1 MKSKLKD
8 IRIKRRQKPPGS
20 PKQVWARGEN
30 QSILLPQRLTA
41 RLTSFSNLSA
51 IVLFVNSKSTFSKKA
66 KIDDFE
72 LEQIINMP
80 KISSI

>member
-1 MKSKLKD
+1 M
-8 IRIKRRQKPPGS
+8 R
-20 PKQVWARGEN
+20 ARGDN
-30 QSILLPQRLTA
+30 QSISRHQRLTV